1 MVRALQMNSAESTAE
16 LVDRDLPAL
25 QDGDVRVQ
33 VDWSGVNYKDAMI
46 VTGLRGFM
54 REFPRV
60 TGIDLA
66 GVVVESRDPA
76 WHVGDR
82 FMINGRGLSEH
93 LDGGFTD
100 ETVVAGHLGT
110 RVPEVFSLRE
120 AAAIGTAGFTAALS
134 VRALERYGIGEGPI
148 LVTGPTGGVGSI
160 AIALLAA
167 RGYTV
172 TAATGRPEHAD
183 LLRRLGATDV
193 IDRSALTPT
202 KPLQSERWGG
212 AVDVTGGE
220 VLAGILTQLQYNTAV
235 AASGRAAGPD
245 LTASMMPFIL
255 RNVALLGVNSV
266 LADDQA
272 REESWQILA
281 ESLDRAL
288 LAELVT
294 EVALEDVVDVAQGLL
309 AGQRV
314 GRAVVRL
321 SGGDA

>member
-1 MVRALQMNSAESTAE
+1 
-16 LVDRDLPAL
+16 
-25 QDGDVRVQ
+25 
-33 VDWSGVNYKDAMI
+33 
-46 VTGLRGFM
+46 
-54 REFPRV
+54 
-60 TGIDLA
+60 
-66 GVVVESRDPA
+66 
-76 WHVGDR
+76 
-82 FMINGRGLSEH
+82 
-93 LDGGFTD
+93 
-100 ETVVAGHLGT
+100 VVAGHLGT

-183 LLRRLGATDV
+183 LLHRLGATDV

-309 AGQRV
+309 SGQRV